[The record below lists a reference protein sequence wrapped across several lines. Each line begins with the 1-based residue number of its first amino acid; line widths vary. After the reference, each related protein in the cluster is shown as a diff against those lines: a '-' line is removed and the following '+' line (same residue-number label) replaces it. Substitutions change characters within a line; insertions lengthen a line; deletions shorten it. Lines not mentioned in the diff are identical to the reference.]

1 MARKSVV
8 SLRRARELASDAV
21 EEFYTVS
28 EMKYEI
34 AKAAY
39 EAQDDDTRDMIDQLV
54 KVLNMHATGYIT
66 VQLDPP
72 HGGAVP
78 VKIEK
83 RYVDFNTLYI
93 VMDML
98 SALALFDI
106 RVGKYVFPASH
117 CAQCQAELIPERK
130 TRPKARNR

>member
-8 SLRRARELASDAV
+8 NLKASEGLVKDAV

-39 EAQDDDTRDMIDQLV
+39 DAQDDDTRDMIDQLV
-54 KVLNMHATGYIT
+54 KVLNLHATGYIT
-66 VQLDPP
+66 VTLDPP

-78 VKIEK
+78 VKVEK
-83 RYVDFNTLYI
+83 KYVDFNTLYI
-93 VMDML
+93 VTDML
-98 SALALFDI
+98 KTLALFDI
-106 RVGKYVFPASH
+106 RVGKYVFPAAY
-117 CAQCQAELIPERK
+117 CAQCEAELIPEHK
-130 TRPKARNR
+130 TRPKAKVR

>member
-1 MARKSVV
+1 MPRKSVV
-8 SLRRARELASDAV
+8 TLKANDELVKESV
-21 EEFYTVS
+21 EQFYLVS

-39 EAQDDDTRDMIDQLV
+39 DAQDDDTRDMIDQLV
-54 KVLNMHATGYIT
+54 KVLNLHATGYIT

-78 VKIEK
+78 VKVEK

-98 SALALFDI
+98 KTLALFDI
-106 RVGKYVFPASH
+106 RVGKYVFPAAH
-117 CAQCQAELIPERK
+117 CAQCEAELIPERK
-130 TRPKARNR
+130 HAPKARNR